1 MKVAYDRRTDT
12 LSVILK
18 DDTSVAESDEEKP
31 GVILDYDS
39 EGNLIS
45 LEILDASRRV
55 TDARRVEFRLTE

>member
-31 GVILDYDS
+31 G
-39 EGNLIS
+39 GNLIS

-55 TDARRVEFRLTE
+55 TDARRVELQLME